1 MNYKLYLNVQLAESL
16 HDLCCILR
24 STGGPK
30 TLPPSDEALARGEVL
45 SECLQHQN
53 LQCLDYYP
61 LTLVLGRTFEQVGR
75 VLKTRGEADLG
86 RLFILIGRAFPYL
99 GVRWQQSSKC
109 RPLRL
114 PAGRS
119 KSATVDEGHSDQSGY
134 LSLEEG

>member
-1 MNYKLYLNVQLAESL
+1 
-16 HDLCCILR
+16 
-24 STGGPK
+24 
-30 TLPPSDEALARGEVL
+30 VL

-99 GVRWQQSSKC
+99 ACAGSSPASVDLSAYRQDAVRVPPSMRVIPIKVV
-109 RPLRL
+109 
-114 PAGRS
+114 
-119 KSATVDEGHSDQSGY
+119 T
-134 LSLEEG
+134 